1 MKYLCCTY
9 QIFFYFY
16 FIFAGKKIIQ
26 LRQGGFT
33 KMLLKTD
40 HLLVETHHPFGM
52 FIVIVNI

>member
-9 QIFFYFY
+9 QIFF
-16 FIFAGKKIIQ
+16 IFTLFLQGKIIW
-26 LRQGGFT
+26 LRRGGFT